1 MRSKMFIGILAGL
14 SIILSAI
21 SICLDM
27 SEVVVS
33 DVSLVLGFVGILATF
48 IVVNNAIQVWS
59 IEKKVDRYGNLLTDL
74 INLKLKLLYA
84 TKRNILSFVYREIRT
99 IESSNK
105 NKNIDLAFLFLLDI
119 IPLLEELYGKNGDN
133 IDEDGD
139 SLNTILQC
147 FQLLLKYDTQDE
159 ITIKSLT
166 TCLKRMN
173 QYLPNS
179 YKNINFI
186 QEIKQELSNKI
197 KKYE

>member
-21 SICLDM
+21 SICMDI
-27 SEVVVS
+27 SEIVVS

-84 TKRNILSFVYREIRT
+84 TKRNILSFVYREIQT
-99 IESSNK
+99 IENSNK
-105 NKNIDLAFLFLLDI
+105 NKNIDSAFLFLLDI

-133 IDEDGD
+133 LDEDGD

-147 FQLLLKYDTQDE
+147 FQLLLKYDTQDK

-173 QYLPNS
+173 QHLPNS

-186 QEIKQELSNKI
+186 QEIKQELSHKI
-197 KKYE
+197 KRYE

>member
-21 SICLDM
+21 SICMDI
-27 SEVVVS
+27 SEIVVS

-84 TKRNILSFVYREIRT
+84 TKRNILSFVYREIQT
-99 IESSNK
+99 IENSNK
-105 NKNIDLAFLFLLDI
+105 NKNIDSAFLFLLDI

-133 IDEDGD
+133 LDEDGD

-147 FQLLLKYDTQDE
+147 FQLLLKYDTQDK

-186 QEIKQELSNKI
+186 QEIKQELSHKI
-197 KKYE
+197 KRYE